1 MKPKEH
7 NMLTLGQVQEALPS
21 NHRNNIT
28 QDMVNQ
34 LNSLSS
40 DPEEARY
47 IRDNFV
53 SFSKVLQEGRFKVGD
68 YVRAVMYVSHK
79 VMGKSNLE
87 SYKATF
93 PERYKDMLDRNRQ
106 PKDIASIVT
115 AYNKGQLVTKVMER
129 AMVPSWILNQD
140 MFQSALQTQYD
151 LMTDVSVSDKVRS
164 DAANSILTHL
174 KKPEDNKAELKIEI
188 GLNDGM
194 AALEAQLTAVSK
206 QQLDLI
212 EHDPNVS
219 ASDIAARPMKSVN

>member
-1 MKPKEH
+1 
-7 NMLTLGQVQEALPS
+7 MLTLGQVQEALPA

-40 DPEEARY
+40 DPDEARY

-53 SFSKVLQEGRFKVGD
+53 TFSKVLQEGRFKVGD

-93 PERYKDMLDRNRQ
+93 PDRYQDMVNRGRQ

-129 AMVPSWILNQD
+129 AIVPSWILNQD
-140 MFQSALQTQYD
+140 MFQVALQTQYE

-194 AALEAQLTAVSK
+194 AALEAQLTQMSK
-206 QQLDLI
+206 MQLQQI

-219 ASDIAARPMKSVN
+219 ADDITGMPMKSVN

>member
-1 MKPKEH
+1 
-7 NMLTLGQVQEALPS
+7 MLTLGQVQEALPT

-53 SFSKVLQEGRFKVGD
+53 TFSKVLQEGRFKVGD

-93 PERYKDMLDRNRQ
+93 PERYKDMVDRNRQ

-129 AMVPSWILNQD
+129 AIVPSWILNQD

-151 LMTDVSVSDKVRS
+151 LMTDVTVSDKVRS

>member
-1 MKPKEH
+1 
-7 NMLTLGQVQEALPS
+7 MLTLGQVQEALPA

-40 DPEEARY
+40 DPDEARY

-53 SFSKVLQEGRFKVGD
+53 TFSKVLQEGRFKVGD

-93 PERYKDMLDRNRQ
+93 PDRYQDMVNRGRQ

-129 AMVPSWILNQD
+129 AIVPSWILNQD
-140 MFQSALQTQYD
+140 MFQAALQTQYE

-194 AALEAQLTAVSK
+194 AALEAQLTQMSK
-206 QQLDLI
+206 MQLQQI

-219 ASDIAARPMKSVN
+219 ADDITGMPMKSVN

>member
-1 MKPKEH
+1 
-7 NMLTLGQVQEALPS
+7 MLTLGQVQEALPA

-28 QDMVNQ
+28 QEMVDQ
-34 LNSLSS
+34 LNALSK

-53 SFSKVLQEGRFKVGD
+53 SFSKVLQEGRYKVGD

-87 SYKATF
+87 AYKATF
-93 PERYKDMLDRNRQ
+93 PDRYQDMVNRNRQ

-129 AMVPSWILNQD
+129 AIVPSWILNQD

-151 LMTDVSVSDKVRS
+151 LMTDVTVSDKVRS

-194 AALEAQLTAVSK
+194 AALEKQLTEMARMQRNV
-206 QQLDLI
+206 I
-212 EHDPNVS
+212 EHNPNVT
-219 ASDIAARPMKSVN
+219 ADEITGRPMKSVN

>member
-1 MKPKEH
+1 
-7 NMLTLGQVQEALPS
+7 MLTLGQVQEALPA

-28 QDMVNQ
+28 QDMVDQ
-34 LNSLSS
+34 LNALSK

-47 IRDNFV
+47 IRENFV
-53 SFSKVLQEGRFKVGD
+53 SFSKVLQEGRYKVGD

-93 PERYKDMLDRNRQ
+93 PERYRDMVNRGRQ

-129 AMVPSWILNQD
+129 AIVPSWILNQD
-140 MFQSALQTQYD
+140 MFQSALQTQYE
-151 LMTDVSVSDKVRS
+151 LMTDVTVSDKVRS

-174 KKPEDNKAELKIEI
+174 KKPEENKAELKIDI

-194 AALEAQLTAVSK
+194 AALESQLTQMAK
-206 QQLDLI
+206 LQRQTI
-212 EHDPNVS
+212 EHDPNITT
-219 ASDIAARPMKSVN
+219 DEITGRPMKSVN

>member
-1 MKPKEH
+1 
-7 NMLTLGQVQEALPS
+7 MLTLGQVQEALPS